1 MVQEVF
7 KYFPNLTE
15 IQREKYTSLYDI
27 YAFWNNKI
35 NVISRND
42 FKNFYVR
49 HVLHSMSIAKFKHF
63 SNDTNIIDVGT
74 GGGFPGIPLAILFPQ
89 VNFTLI
95 DSKKKKILVVND
107 IIKSLNLKNI
117 TTKSIRLE
125 LVKKKYDYLI
135 CRSVADTKTLLSWA
149 NNKIKK
155 SKNKKY
161 GLILLK
167 GGDLKKELEGLNT
180 AEIYE
185 ISSDYSEE
193 FFKTK
198 KIIFIPIS

>member
-1 MVQEVF
+1 
-7 KYFPNLTE
+7 
-15 IQREKYTSLYDI
+15 
-27 YAFWNNKI
+27 
-35 NVISRND
+35 
-42 FKNFYVR
+42 
-49 HVLHSMSIAKFKHF
+49 MSIAKFKHF

-95 DSKKKKILVVND
+95 DSKKKKIFVVND
-107 IIKSLNLKNI
+107 VIKSLNLKNI

-155 SKNKKY
+155 SKNKKH

-167 GGDLKKELEGLNT
+167 GGDLKKELEGLCK
-180 AEIYE
+180 AEVYE

>member
-15 IQREKYTSLYDI
+15 IQREKFTSLYDI

-95 DSKKKKILVVND
+95 DSKKKKIFVVND
-107 IIKSLNLKNI
+107 VIKSLNLKNI

-135 CRSVADTKTLLSWA
+135 CRSVADTKTLLRWA
-149 NNKIKK
+149 NDKIKK
-155 SKNKKY
+155 SKNKKC

>member
-1 MVQEVF
+1 MVEEVF

-15 IQREKYTSLYDI
+15 IQREKFTSLYDI

-42 FKNFYVR
+42 FKNFYIR

-95 DSKKKKILVVND
+95 DSKKKKIFIVND
-107 IIKSLNLKNI
+107 VIKNLNLKNI
-117 TTKSIRLE
+117 TTKSIRFE

-135 CRSVADTKTLLSWA
+135 SRSVADTKTLLSWA
-149 NNKIKK
+149 DNKIKK

-167 GGDLKKELEGLNT
+167 GGDLKKELEGLSK
-180 AEIYE
+180 AEVYE
-185 ISSDYSEE
+185 ISSDFSEK

-198 KIIFIPIS
+198 KIIFIPIF

>member
-42 FKNFYVR
+42 FKNFYIR

-149 NNKIKK
+149 DNKIKK

-167 GGDLKKELEGLNT
+167 GGDLKKELEGLSK
-180 AEIYE
+180 AEVYE
-185 ISSDYSEE
+185 ISSDFSEK

>member
-15 IQREKYTSLYDI
+15 IQREKFTSLYDI

-74 GGGFPGIPLAILFPQ
+74 GGGFPGIPLAILFPH

-95 DSKKKKILVVND
+95 DSKKKKIFVVND
-107 IIKSLNLKNI
+107 VLKSLNL
-117 TTKSIRLE
+117 
-125 LVKKKYDYLI
+125 
-135 CRSVADTKTLLSWA
+135 
-149 NNKIKK
+149 
-155 SKNKKY
+155 
-161 GLILLK
+161 
-167 GGDLKKELEGLNT
+167 
-180 AEIYE
+180 
-185 ISSDYSEE
+185 
-193 FFKTK
+193 
-198 KIIFIPIS
+198 

>member
-15 IQREKYTSLYDI
+15 IQREKFTSLYDI

-49 HVLHSMSIAKFKHF
+49 HVLHSMSIGKFKHF

-95 DSKKKKILVVND
+95 DSKKKKIFVVND
-107 IIKSLNLKNI
+107 VIKSLNLKNI

-135 CRSVADTKTLLSWA
+135 CRSVADTKTLLRWA
-149 NNKIKK
+149 NGKIKK

>member
-15 IQREKYTSLYDI
+15 IQREKFTSLYDI

-49 HVLHSMSIAKFKHF
+49 HVLHSMSIAKIKHF

-95 DSKKKKILVVND
+95 DSKKKKIFVVNEV
-107 IIKSLNLKNI
+107 IKSLNLKNI

-135 CRSVADTKTLLSWA
+135 CRSVADTKTLLRWA
-149 NNKIKK
+149 NDKIKK

>member
-1 MVQEVF
+1 M
-7 KYFPNLTE
+7 
-15 IQREKYTSLYDI
+15 
-27 YAFWNNKI
+27 
-35 NVISRND
+35 
-42 FKNFYVR
+42 
-49 HVLHSMSIAKFKHF
+49 
-63 SNDTNIIDVGT
+63 
-74 GGGFPGIPLAILFPQ
+74 
-89 VNFTLI
+89 
-95 DSKKKKILVVND
+95 
-107 IIKSLNLKNI
+107 
-117 TTKSIRLE
+117 
-125 LVKKKYDYLI
+125 VKKKYDYLI
-135 CRSVADTKTLLSWA
+135 CRSVADTKTLLRWS
-149 NNKIKK
+149 NDKIKK

>member
-149 NNKIKK
+149 DNKIKK

-167 GGDLKKELEGLNT
+167 GGDLKKELEGLSK
-180 AEIYE
+180 AEVYE
-185 ISSDYSEE
+185 ISSDFSEK

>member
-15 IQREKYTSLYDI
+15 IQREKFTSLYDI

-49 HVLHSMSIAKFKHF
+49 HVLHSMSIAKFNHF

-95 DSKKKKILVVND
+95 DSKKKKIFVVND
-107 IIKSLNLKNI
+107 VIKSLNLKNI

-125 LVKKKYDYLI
+125 FVKK
-135 CRSVADTKTLLSWA
+135 
-149 NNKIKK
+149 NM
-155 SKNKKY
+155 
-161 GLILLK
+161 
-167 GGDLKKELEGLNT
+167 
-180 AEIYE
+180 
-185 ISSDYSEE
+185 
-193 FFKTK
+193 
-198 KIIFIPIS
+198 II

>member
-1 MVQEVF
+1 MVEEVF

-15 IQREKYTSLYDI
+15 IQREKFTSLYDI

-42 FKNFYVR
+42 FKNFYIR

-95 DSKKKKILVVND
+95 DSKKKKIFIVND
-107 IIKSLNLKNI
+107 VIKNLNLKNI
-117 TTKSIRLE
+117 TTKSIRFE

-135 CRSVADTKTLLSWA
+135 SRSVADTKTLLSWA
-149 NNKIKK
+149 DNKIKK

-167 GGDLKKELEGLNT
+167 GGDLKKELEGLSK
-180 AEIYE
+180 AEVYE
-185 ISSDYSEE
+185 ISSDFSEK

>member
-7 KYFPNLTE
+7 KYFPNLTGT
-15 IQREKYTSLYDI
+15 QREKFISLYDI
-27 YAFWNNKI
+27 YTFWNNKI

-49 HVLHSMSIAKFKHF
+49 HVLHSMSIGKFKHF

-95 DSKKKKILVVND
+95 DSKKKKIFVVND
-107 IIKSLNLKNI
+107 VIKSLNLKNI

-167 GGDLKKELEGLNT
+167 GGDLKKELEGLST
-180 AEIYE
+180 TEIYE

>member
-15 IQREKYTSLYDI
+15 IQREKFTSLYDI

-95 DSKKKKILVVND
+95 DSKKKKIFVVND
-107 IIKSLNLKNI
+107 VIKSLNLKNI

-135 CRSVADTKTLLSWA
+135 CRSVADTKTLLRWA
-149 NNKIKK
+149 NDKIKK

>member
-15 IQREKYTSLYDI
+15 IQREKFTSLYDI

-95 DSKKKKILVVND
+95 DSKKKKIFVVND
-107 IIKSLNLKNI
+107 VIKSLNLKNI

-135 CRSVADTKTLLSWA
+135 CRSVADTKTLLRWA
-149 NNKIKK
+149 NDKIKK

-198 KIIFIPIS
+198 KIIFIPIY

>member
-15 IQREKYTSLYDI
+15 IQREKFTSLYDI

-74 GGGFPGIPLAILFPQ
+74 GGGFPGIPLAILFPH

-95 DSKKKKILVVND
+95 DSKKKKIFVVND
-107 IIKSLNLKNI
+107 VIKSLNLKNI

-125 LVKKKYDYLI
+125 FVKKKYDYLI

-155 SKNKKY
+155 SKNKKH

-167 GGDLKKELEGLNT
+167 GGDLKKDLEGLCK